1 MTDFRWESEMT
12 SPAIAANGS
21 WWGSKQD
28 PDFIAGE
35 IVGPDAVADLAA
47 IRFARGPVETRLREG
62 IGPVTNALALQVLMF
77 ARDNP
82 VTSAEVADQ
91 FRISRSAASNALS
104 LGLEVGAIRKQPK
117 HRYLTHPGWSSVAAR
132 VVAVEL
138 KLSNW
143 QGAIRQAAAYSR
155 WANSSWVILS
165 REPNV
170 QAVEAARS
178 LGIGLALL
186 SSEGTL
192 HRIVRAVNTRSPGD
206 EFAAA
211 WASEQIYGRALS
223 AGSFESAPVRSG
235 DRTPGF
241 EMDGLR
247 VAG

>member
-1 MTDFRWESEMT
+1 MT

-21 WWGSKQD
+21 WWGSRQD
-28 PDFIAGE
+28 PDFITGE

-47 IRFARGPVETRLREG
+47 VRFARGPVETRLREG

-77 ARDNP
+77 ARNNP
-82 VTSAEVADQ
+82 VTSAEVAEE
-91 FRISRSAASNALS
+91 FRVSRSTASNALS
-104 LGLEVGAIRKQPK
+104 LGLELGAIRKQAK
-117 HRYLTHPGWSSVAAR
+117 HGYLTHPGWSPVTAR

-155 WANSSWVILS
+155 WANSSWVILN
-165 REPNV
+165 RKPNA
-170 QAVEAARS
+170 QAAETARS

-186 SSEGTL
+186 SSDGKL
-192 HRIVRAVNTRSPGD
+192 RRIIRAVNARSPVD

-223 AGSFESAPVRSG
+223 AGAFESLPVRSD
-235 DRTPGF
+235 DRAPSF
-241 EMDGLR
+241 ELDRLR